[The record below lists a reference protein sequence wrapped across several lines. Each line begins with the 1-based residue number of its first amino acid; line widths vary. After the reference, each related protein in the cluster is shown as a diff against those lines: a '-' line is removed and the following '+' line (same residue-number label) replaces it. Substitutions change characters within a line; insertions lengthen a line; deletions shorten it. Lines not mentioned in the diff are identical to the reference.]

1 MAINRVDYNGNTL
14 IDLTADTVDA
24 ENLMT
29 GYTAHD
35 KSGALITGTLDP
47 FKPQIIAIL
56 KNYVEG
62 TVYCI
67 SPDGRQMSAKFHE
80 ADTWVWDIPAYG
92 QYTVVYFGPL
102 GSKSQN
108 VNVTV
113 VQIYRVEMN
122 VAITFEQAS
131 WSFIDYVASR
141 GEVADYW
148 AVGDKKSFTDASSSS
163 TTRYLEIVDFTDT
176 NIILDFVTPYKSG
189 ALAVQ
194 TGPTS
199 GYTVDWYNNYIA
211 STLPQDFKN
220 VLSVTPTLFT
230 YNEIFGSDPYALFS
244 TSAGRAKGVTWW
256 TSSAYSS
263 GSSPSST
270 LNYCVSSSGSYSY
283 EPMTSTSYY
292 YNPKFTI

>member
-1 MAINRVDYNGNTL
+1 MTNKVVYNDNVL

-24 ENLMT
+24 ENLMS

-35 KSGALITGTLDP
+35 KTGTLITGTLDP

-67 SPDGRQMSAKFHE
+67 SSDSMQIPVKFHE

-92 QYTVVYFGPL
+92 QYTVVYYGPL
-102 GSKSQN
+102 GNKSQN

-141 GEVADYW
+141 GKAADYW
-148 AVGDKKSFTDASSSS
+148 AVGDRKSFTDASSSS

-199 GYTVDWYNNYIA
+199 GYAVDWYNNCIA

-220 VLSVTPTLFT
+220 VLSGTPGLFS
-230 YNEIFGSDPYALFS
+230 YNELFGSNPLALFS
-244 TSAGRAKGVTWW
+244 TTAGRVKGVQWW
-256 TSSAYSS
+256 TGTSQST
-263 GSSPSST
+263 GSSPSSSCY
-270 LNYCVSSSGSYSY
+270 YCADATGSSTYTA
-283 EPMTSTSYY
+283 MTNTAY
-292 YNPKFTI
+292 YNPKFVI